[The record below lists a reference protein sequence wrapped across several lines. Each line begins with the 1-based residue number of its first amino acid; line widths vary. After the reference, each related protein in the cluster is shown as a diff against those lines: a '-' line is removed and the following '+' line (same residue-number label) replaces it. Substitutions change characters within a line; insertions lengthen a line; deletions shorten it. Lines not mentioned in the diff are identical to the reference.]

1 MIEIDKV
8 TELFQDHAELLKAV
22 QQELSERIVEVAECL
37 VETYRGDGKV
47 LLCGNGGSASDAQHL
62 AGEFVGRFQ
71 LERKALPA
79 LALHTDT
86 SVLTSI
92 ANDYGYEQTFARQ
105 VEAWGKP
112 GDALIAI
119 STSGGAANVNQ
130 AVRLARDLGLRTIG
144 FTGRDGGEL
153 ATLVEIPLV
162 VPAQKT
168 ARIQEM
174 HILIGHILCDV
185 VERELFGV

>member
-1 MIEIDKV
+1 MIRIENVGK
-8 TELFQDHAELLKAV
+8 LFQAHAELLNV
-22 QQELSERIVEVAECL
+22 VERELSGRIVEAAECL
-37 VETYRGDGKV
+37 VVTYKAGGKV
-47 LLCGNGGSASDAQHL
+47 LLCGNGGSAADAQHL

-79 LALHTDT
+79 LALHADT
-86 SVLTSI
+86 SILTSI

-105 VEAWGKP
+105 VQAWGQE
-112 GDALIAI
+112 GDTLIAI
-119 STSGGAANVNQ
+119 STSGGAANVNH

-144 FTGRDGGEL
+144 LTGRDGGEL
-153 ATLVEIPLV
+153 AGLVEIPLII
-162 VPAQKT
+162 PAQPT

-185 VERELFGV
+185 VERELFAE